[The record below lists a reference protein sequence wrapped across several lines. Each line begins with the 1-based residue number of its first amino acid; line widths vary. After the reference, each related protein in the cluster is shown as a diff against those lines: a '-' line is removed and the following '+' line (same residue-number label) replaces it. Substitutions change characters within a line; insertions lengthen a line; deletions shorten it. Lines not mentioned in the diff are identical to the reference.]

1 MQIER
6 GGQSTASFAFTGITE
21 LRIGDMVMTYE
32 KNKKYQ
38 GRRDVRVNSD
48 GECLEQKRRER
59 ADNEAYETQITMSQ
73 TAMVTNLMANF

>member
-1 MQIER
+1 
-6 GGQSTASFAFTGITE
+6 
-21 LRIGDMVMTYE
+21 MTYE

-73 TAMVTNLMANF
+73 TAMVTNLMANI